1 MSIDEFRRD
10 PTALYTLAVEQATDY
25 AIFVLDVDGRVAT
38 WAPPVA
44 SMLGWHADEFVG
56 LRFADLFAAVEADA
70 GLSEAALAHAAAHGQ
85 FRYTRQHRRRNG
97 HAIWGRGRVARLD
110 DAQGLAGFV
119 VSLQDVTAMREEQER
134 HLVEEASLRHRA
146 AELETLLEVVPVG
159 IGIARDACASHM
171 TINRALADMLRMP
184 MGVNASLSAPDGER
198 PHHFRV
204 LRDGVELPADELSLQ
219 TAARTGRPV
228 VNAEVDVVFTNGD
241 VVRLLEH
248 ASPLFDEHGASRGS
262 VATFLDVTE
271 RRHYE
276 QQRERAL
283 AAEREARQ
291 EAERASAIKDEF
303 LAGLSHEIRTPLN
316 AILGW
321 AQILLHSP
329 SMPEDA
335 RAGLEVIE
343 RNARLQTRLI
353 EDLLDLSRIAS
364 GKLRL
369 DVQPVSL
376 PALIDAAVES
386 VQPGLVNKGLRLVLD
401 VDRGATPVAGDPVR
415 IQQVLWNLL
424 ANAVKFTPRD
434 GRITVALDRTASH
447 HQLRVTD
454 TGIGISPEF
463 LPHVFDRFR
472 QADGSTTRSYGGLGV
487 GLAIVKQLV
496 ELHGGDVRAISDG
509 EGRGATFVVSLPV
522 LPVRQSDAPY
532 ALGPPPPHVETEEEQ
547 PLTGIGVLVVED
559 DDDSRALLAAML
571 SYSGATVWTA
581 ATADAALTLLGHQQP
596 DVIVSDIGLPDRDG
610 YALARAIRA
619 LPAPHGGIPAIALTA
634 YARSEDRRLALLAG
648 FQLHLGK
655 PVDRDQLCLAV
666 ASLAGTQ
673 R

>member
-1 MSIDEFRRD
+1 
-10 PTALYTLAVEQATDY
+10 
-25 AIFVLDVDGRVAT
+25 
-38 WAPPVA
+38 
-44 SMLGWHADEFVG
+44 
-56 LRFADLFAAVEADA
+56 
-70 GLSEAALAHAAAHGQ
+70 
-85 FRYTRQHRRRNG
+85 
-97 HAIWGRGRVARLD
+97 
-110 DAQGLAGFV
+110 
-119 VSLQDVTAMREEQER
+119 
-134 HLVEEASLRHRA
+134 
-146 AELETLLEVVPVG
+146 
-159 IGIARDACASHM
+159 
-171 TINRALADMLRMP
+171 
-184 MGVNASLSAPDGER
+184 
-198 PHHFRV
+198 
-204 LRDGVELPADELSLQ
+204 
-219 TAARTGRPV
+219 
-228 VNAEVDVVFTNGD
+228 
-241 VVRLLEH
+241 
-248 ASPLFDEHGASRGS
+248 
-262 VATFLDVTE
+262 
-271 RRHYE
+271 
-276 QQRERAL
+276 
-283 AAEREARQ
+283 
-291 EAERASAIKDEF
+291 
-303 LAGLSHEIRTPLN
+303 
-316 AILGW
+316 
-321 AQILLHSP
+321 
-329 SMPEDA
+329 
-335 RAGLEVIE
+335 
-343 RNARLQTRLI
+343 
-353 EDLLDLSRIAS
+353 
-364 GKLRL
+364 
-369 DVQPVSL
+369 VSL